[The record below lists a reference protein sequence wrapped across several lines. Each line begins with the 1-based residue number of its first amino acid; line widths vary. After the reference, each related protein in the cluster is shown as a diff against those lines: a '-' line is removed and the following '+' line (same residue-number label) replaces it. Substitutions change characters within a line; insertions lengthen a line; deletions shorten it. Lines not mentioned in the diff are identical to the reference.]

1 MNRKEFITSSLALGA
16 LSLLPFSITSCQS
29 KPNYKLGYQL
39 YSIRDEMAKDP
50 VATLKKL
57 RAMGYQD
64 FEHYGFDESE
74 LTYYGFEPKEF
85 KAILDDLDLSIS
97 SGHYPFA
104 NYYNASNN
112 QLLAYV
118 DKCIEGALVMNSKYI
133 VWPWLAPENRNIEDY
148 KILSDKLNSIG
159 ERVTKSG
166 LGFAYHNHGYEF
178 KDHNGLNGFDI
189 ITSATDAE
197 HVKLQ
202 LDMYWIMHEGI
213 STPKQLI
220 DKHPGK
226 FVMWHIKDMHKV
238 SRDYTE
244 LGNGSIDYTKVLP
257 DPEKSGL
264 QYLYIEQGGN
274 FTVNSTQS
282 ASDSA
287 KYFKSHLGHLL

>member
-85 KAILDDLDLSIS
+85 KAILDDLGLSIS

-104 NYYNASNN
+104 NYFNTSKD

-118 DKCIEGALVMNSKYI
+118 DKCIEGALGMNSKYI

-148 KILSDKLNSIG
+148 KKLSDELNSIG
-159 ERVTKSG
+159 ERVTNSG

-189 ITSATDAE
+189 ITSATDSE

-213 STPKQLI
+213 STPKHLI
-220 DKHPGK
+220 DEHPGR
-226 FVMWHIKDMHKV
+226 FVMWHIKDMHNV